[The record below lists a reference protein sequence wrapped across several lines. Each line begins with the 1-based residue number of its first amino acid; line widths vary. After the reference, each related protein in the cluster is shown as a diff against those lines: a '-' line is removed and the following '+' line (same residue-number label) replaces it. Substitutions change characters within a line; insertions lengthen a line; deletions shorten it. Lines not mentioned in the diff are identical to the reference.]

1 MALGEPPSARLGAA
15 SNAVPFVVHPHLAS
29 VAASA
34 VTTTAAG
41 GETLCAATITLTF
54 DAPVGRAQRATL
66 LLTRAE
72 AGAPPRAYAF
82 EAAPRPS
89 GPSDPVASLTVSFA
103 VEGVSAGT
111 YVARAAVDGA
121 GSALLSVGEADPRV
135 TLP

>member
-72 AGAPPRAYAF
+72 AGAPPRAGAGAKPAATCPVA
-82 EAAPRPS
+82 ETAPR
-89 GPSDPVASLTVSFA
+89 VA
-103 VEGVSAGT
+103 G
-111 YVARAAVDGA
+111 VARRRAA
-121 GSALLSVGEADPRV
+121 
-135 TLP
+135 